1 MAHKAPG
8 KHERNGLSLVEITRL
23 FPHNEAAEAW
33 LIGVRWPQ
41 GIRCPKCG
49 SDNVH
54 ERTKH
59 PTMRHRCRP
68 CRKYFS
74 VRTGTVMQASN
85 LDCQVWAIAIY
96 LFCTSLKSVSSMKLH
111 RDLDVT
117 QKSAWH
123 LAHRLRK
130 AFAHE
135 PNLFAGPVEVDE
147 TYIGG
152 RNKNRHAHKRQE
164 GTQGGAGKSIVAGAK
179 DRATRQISATVVP
192 NTEAVTLH
200 GFVAGRAKHDAMVY
214 TDDHSSYKKLPYKH
228 ESVKHSVSEYVRGQ
242 AHVNGIESFWA
253 LLKRGYH
260 GTFHHFSPKHLARYV
275 AEFAARYNIR
285 DLDTLAQM
293 AFVVQ
298 GMSGKRL
305 KYQDLIA

>member
-8 KHERNGLSLVEITRL
+8 KHERKGLSLVEITRL
-23 FPHNEAAEAW
+23 FPHDDAAEQW
-33 LIGVRWPQ
+33 LIGVRWPER
-41 GIRCPKCG
+41 ICCPHCD
-49 SDNVH
+49 SDNVQ
-54 ERTKH
+54 ESVTH
-59 PTMRHRCRP
+59 PTMPHRCRK
-68 CRKYFS
+68 CRKFFS
-74 VRTGTVMQASN
+74 VRTGSVMQASN
-85 LDCQVWAIAIY
+85 LGYQVWAIAIY

-111 RDLDVT
+111 RDLSVT

-130 AFAHE
+130 ALAHE
-135 PNLFAGPVEVDE
+135 PSLFAGPVEVDE

-152 RNKNRHAHKRQE
+152 REKNRAAHKRTK
-164 GTQGGAGKSIVAGAK
+164 GKQGGSGKAIVAAAK
-179 DRATRQISATVVP
+179 DRATNQISADVVP
-192 NTEAVTLH
+192 NAEAVTLH
-200 GFVAGRAKHDAMVY
+200 AFVAGRAKHDATIY
-214 TDDHSSYKKLPYKH
+214 TDDHGSYRALPFRH
-228 ESVKHSVSEYVRGQ
+228 ESVTHSVSEYVRGQ

-275 AEFAARYNIR
+275 AEFASRNNIR

-298 GMSGKRL
+298 GMVGKRL
-305 KYQDLIA
+305 KYENLVA